1 MNIST
6 SENEEIFFY
15 TIDVATEN
23 WIVRIGV
30 P

>member
-6 SENEEIFFY
+6 SENEEIFFH